1 MWGGDGGHTICN
13 KSMPSITYAS
23 TFYSKQ
29 KKTCVI
35 GGKKV
40 GSLPQLNLKLDSK
53 IIVANF
59 RLYALEIIFDA
70 NDGRMFII
78 KAIVSLIIA
87 KISLHGN

>member
-1 MWGGDGGHTICN
+1 MPLPSTPN
-13 KSMPSITYAS
+13 KRKPVL
-23 TFYSKQ
+23 Q
-29 KKTCVI
+29 

-53 IIVANF
+53 ITVANF
-59 RLYALEIIFDA
+59 MLYALEIIFDA

-78 KAIVSLIIA
+78 KAIVSLIVA